1 MRANAK
7 QKQEVLKIATATQNE
22 HRRLF
27 DEKMAI
33 VVSTKRDNSP
43 YLTEEEYTTIR
54 DVVAG
59 VGVPRGVV
67 DERRRRLQGGRMG
80 LAVDRVHVVFEARD
94 FYAHQAHRAAGPG
107 IAVLA

>member
-1 MRANAK
+1 MGART
-7 QKQEVLKIATATQNE
+7 E
-22 HRRLF
+22 
-27 DEKMAI
+27 DEAYGGI
-33 VVSTKRDNSP
+33 
-43 YLTEEEYTTIR
+43 
-54 DVVAG
+54 VAG
-59 VGVPRGVV
+59 LRRFVGVTVAREFARHRVHRLPLVGVPRGVV